1 MSENFDLI
9 DNEEAPTSYSTSS
22 PAPATNR
29 PAIKAPGAGTGR
41 RKEAVARVRLV
52 PGTGRWVVNGK
63 TLENYF
69 PNKVH
74 QQLVSEP
81 FRTVGAENQYDVFAR
96 INGGGVS
103 GQAGALRLGVAR
115 SLNQIDEEANR
126 PALKKAGFFH
136 VMHVLLSAR
145 STALRR
151 HVSVLNTQSVNS
163 LLSKGVPMALFGTDG
178 IRGLAN
184 RDLTAELALDVSV
197 AAAHILVESSSNKDH
212 QPTAIVGQDS
222 RASGEFLEAAVVAG
236 LTSAGINVY
245 RVGVLPTP
253 AIAHLVAEMKCD
265 LGVMI
270 SASHNPMPDNGIK
283 LFARGGGKLD
293 DAIEARIEAR
303 MGEAWERPTGRNV
316 GRVINDD
323 AVTEKYLSHLLSS
336 VETPL
341 KGLKI
346 VIDCANGASS
356 YVAPEVY
363 RRAGAEVIAI
373 FNQPDGWNI
382 NDDCGSTHLHQ
393 LRSAV
398 LKEGAD
404 LGIAH
409 DGDADRCL
417 AIDAA
422 GNEIDGDHILTIL
435 ARGFKARGV
444 LKSDTVVGTVM
455 SNLGFMHAMK
465 DAAINVVT
473 TPVGDRY
480 VLENMIANDYSLGGE
495 QSGHVIMR
503 QLANTGDGLLTALQL
518 MQEVVRTGKT
528 LQELAAT
535 MVRFPQV
542 LINVK
547 NVAKDNLPGNATIAA
562 AVKRAEDRLGDSG
575 RVLLRASGTEPLV
588 RVMVEAAS
596 DSLAQEVAQDLADVV
611 QAELSISTN

>member
-1 MSENFDLI
+1 
-9 DNEEAPTSYSTSS
+9 
-22 PAPATNR
+22 
-29 PAIKAPGAGTGR
+29 
-41 RKEAVARVRLV
+41 
-52 PGTGRWVVNGK
+52 
-63 TLENYF
+63 
-69 PNKVH
+69 
-74 QQLVSEP
+74 
-81 FRTVGAENQYDVFAR
+81 
-96 INGGGVS
+96 
-103 GQAGALRLGVAR
+103 
-115 SLNQIDEEANR
+115 
-126 PALKKAGFFH
+126 
-136 VMHVLLSAR
+136 
-145 STALRR
+145 
-151 HVSVLNTQSVNS
+151 
-163 LLSKGVPMALFGTDG
+163 MALFGTDG

-184 RDLTAELALDVSV
+184 IELTAEIALDVSV
-197 AAAHILVESSSNKDH
+197 AAAHVLVESSSNKDH
-212 QPTAIVGQDS
+212 RPTAIVGQDS

-253 AIAHLVAEMKCD
+253 AIAHLVAESKAD

-303 MGEAWERPTGRNV
+303 MGEDWKRPTGRGV
-316 GRVINDD
+316 GRAVNDES
-323 AVTEKYLSHLLSS
+323 ATERYLKHLLAS
-336 VETPL
+336 VETSL
-341 KGLKI
+341 QGLKI
-346 VIDCANGASS
+346 VVDCANGASS
-356 YVAPEVY
+356 VVAPEAY

-373 FNQPDGWNI
+373 FNKPDGWKI
-382 NDDCGSTHLHQ
+382 NEDCGSTHLQQ
-393 LRSAV
+393 LRAAV
-398 LKEGAD
+398 IKEGAD

-417 AIDAA
+417 AIDSA

-435 ARGFKARGV
+435 ARGFKARGK
-444 LKSDTVVGTVM
+444 LKANTVVATVM
-455 SNLGFMHAMK
+455 SNLGFMQAMK
-465 DAAINVVT
+465 ESGINVVT

-503 QLANTGDGLLTALQL
+503 DLANTGDGVLTALHI

-547 NVAKDNLPGNATIAA
+547 DVKREKLEESSAISS
-562 AVKRAEDRLGDSG
+562 AVKAAEDRLGDSG
-575 RVLLRASGTEPLV
+575 RVLLRASGTEALI

-596 DSLAQEVAQDLADVV
+596 DSLAEEVARSLADIVK
-611 QAELSISTN
+611 AELG